1 MKEDKPDL
9 NPFDAPVRY
18 TLEMACACRG
28 IHERLLTRG
37 RVSDEV
43 KRLVKLADEAITD
56 IDEQLDSE
64 EEDQH

>member
-1 MKEDKPDL
+1 MKEDKPDM

-28 IHERLLTRG
+28 IHERLRTRG

-43 KRLVKLADEAITD
+43 KRLIKDADEAITA
-56 IDEQLDSE
+56 IDEQLND
-64 EEDQH
+64 EDQH